1 MTIGEPKMGPV
12 TARPVAKPRL
22 RRNQRE
28 MITGQVTA
36 WLTPDAPREMTT
48 KQRKNI
54 PMPLVKLRPIKPA
67 PEMTALQ
74 KINLRALKRSS
85 RKPTAGLTMPD
96 SNWRSDMAA
105 ETTQRSHPK
114 VRSIGRMR
122 IPNPWKYA
130 AEKIVFATTLAA
142 TMYQPKKIR

>member
-1 MTIGEPKMGPV
+1 MTMGEPKMGPV
-12 TARPVAKPRL
+12 TASPVARPRL
-22 RRNQRE
+22 RRNHRE

-48 KQRKNI
+48 KKRKNVT
-54 PMPLVKLRPIKPA
+54 MPLVKPRPMKPT

-105 ETTQRSHPK
+105 EMTQRSQPK
-114 VRSIGRMR
+114 VRSIGMMR
-122 IPNPWKYA
+122 TPKPWK
-130 AEKIVFATTLAA
+130 
-142 TMYQPKKIR
+142 

>member
-1 MTIGEPKMGPV
+1 
-12 TARPVAKPRL
+12 
-22 RRNQRE
+22 

-36 WLTPDAPREMTT
+36 WLTPDAPREMIT
-48 KQRKNI
+48 KKRKNAT
-54 PMPLVKLRPIKPA
+54 MPLVKLRPMKPT

-105 ETTQRSHPK
+105 EITQRSQPK
-114 VRSIGRMR
+114 VRSMGMMR
-122 IPNPWKYA
+122 TPKPWK
-130 AEKIVFATTLAA
+130 
-142 TMYQPKKIR
+142 

>member
-1 MTIGEPKMGPV
+1 MTRGEPKMGPV
-12 TARPVAKPRL
+12 TASPVAKPRL

-36 WLTPDAPREMTT
+36 WLTPDAPREIIT
-48 KQRKNI
+48 KQRKNVT
-54 PMPLVKLRPIKPA
+54 MPLVKLSPMKPM

-74 KINLRALKRSS
+74 KIKLRALKRSS

-96 SNWRSDMAA
+96 SNCRSDMAA
-105 ETTQRSHPK
+105 EITQRSQPK

-122 IPNPWKYA
+122 KAQNR
-130 AEKIVFATTLAA
+130 
-142 TMYQPKKIR
+142 KKGGGEDMVVVR

>member
-1 MTIGEPKMGPV
+1 MTRGEPKMGPV
-12 TARPVAKPRL
+12 TASPVARPRL

-48 KQRKNI
+48 KLRKNVKI
-54 PMPLVKLRPIKPA
+54 LLVKLRPKKPV

-85 RKPTAGLTMPD
+85 RKPTAGLIMPD

-105 ETTQRSHPK
+105 ETTQRSQPK

-122 IPNPWKYA
+122 TPKPWK
-130 AEKIVFATTLAA
+130 
-142 TMYQPKKIR
+142 